1 MPWRSKHIYRLLLGT
16 IVAVLAFFSF
26 GGESNLYRLWRL
38 DRKKE
43 ILRAKI
49 VQDMALQRKLQEQ
62 IEGLESDLFFIE
74 QIARERYNMAYEW
87 ELVFRLN
94 PEVAGE

>member
-26 GGESNLYRLWRL
+26 GGESNLYRLRRL

-74 QIARERYNMAYEW
+74 KIARERYNMAYEG
-87 ELVFRLN
+87 ERVFRLN